1 MTEPVET
8 VLENHVA
15 AFLMRH
21 QAAAQCS
28 TPRMAVALSGG
39 IDSMVL
45 LDILYRLHNQ
55 SPPPSFEL
63 EAIHVNHGISP
74 NADRWAEFCKAECAR
89 RHIPITVEVV
99 TVDRNSGAGLEA
111 AAREARY
118 AALIKTPVAII
129 VVAQHQDDQ
138 AETVLHQM
146 LRGTGLNGL
155 AAMGEARALSTT
167 PSTTSSTTPSTT
179 QTLLRPLLTIRRE
192 AIEAYAKVRAL
203 HWIEDESNTDTAYTR
218 NYIRHT
224 LMPVIAQRFPH
235 YADSLARTAQ
245 HAAESAALN
254 DALARI
260 DLKWNGTEAFADAL
274 DTLSSSRQVNA
285 LYHWLR
291 WQNIT
296 SVSRSQLQAWAAQ
309 LFRAAPDSK
318 PHQAGG
324 HDFVIRRQ
332 HHRLILIMQLAN

>member
-1 MTEPVET
+1 MTEPVEA

-15 AFLMRH
+15 AFLARH
-21 QAAAQCS
+21 QAIAQPNA
-28 TPRMAVALSGG
+28 PRMAVALSGG

-45 LDILYRLHNQ
+45 LDILYRLHSRN
-55 SPPPSFEL
+55 PPPSLGPHFIL
-63 EAIHVNHGISP
+63 TAIHVNHGISP
-74 NADRWAEFCKAECAR
+74 NANNWAEFCQAECAQ

-118 AALIKTPVAII
+118 AALIKTDAAII
-129 VVAQHQDDQ
+129 LTAQHQDDQ

-155 AAMGEARALSTT
+155 AAMGEARALSA
-167 PSTTSSTTPSTT
+167 T
-179 QTLLRPLLTIRRE
+179 QILLRPLLAVRRE
-192 AIEAYAKVRAL
+192 AIEAYATARAL
-203 HWIEDESNTDTAYTR
+203 NWIEDESNTDTAYTR

-224 LMPVIAQRFPH
+224 LMPVIVQRFPQ
-235 YADSLARTAQ
+235 YTDSLARTAQ

-260 DLKWNGTEAFADAL
+260 DLKWSGVEAFADAL
-274 DTLSSSRQVNA
+274 DTLPRSRQVNA

-291 WQNIT
+291 WQNIH
-296 SVSRSQLQAWAAQ
+296 SASRAQLESWAAQ

-332 HHRLILIMQLAN
+332 HDRLILVAQAV

>member
-1 MTEPVET
+1 MTEPVEI

-21 QAAAQCS
+21 QAAAKES
-28 TPRMAVALSGG
+28 ALRMAVALSGG

-55 SPPPSFEL
+55 SPAPSFEL

-89 RHIPITVEVV
+89 RHIAITVEVV

-129 VVAQHQDDQ
+129 LVAQHQDDQ

-167 PSTTSSTTPSTT
+167 PSTTPSTT

-192 AIEAYAKVRAL
+192 AIVAYAKVRAL

-260 DLKWNGTEAFADAL
+260 DLKWNGAEAFADAL

-296 SVSRSQLQAWAAQ
+296 SASRSQLQAWAAQ

-332 HHRLILIMQLAN
+332 HDRLILITQLAN

>member
-1 MTEPVET
+1 
-8 VLENHVA
+8 
-15 AFLMRH
+15 
-21 QAAAQCS
+21 
-28 TPRMAVALSGG
+28 MAVALSGG

-55 SPPPSFEL
+55 SSPPSFEL

-74 NADRWAEFCKAECAR
+74 NAHRWEEFCKAECAR

-99 TVDRNSGAGLEA
+99 AVDRNSGVGLEA

-118 AALIKTPVAII
+118 AALIKIPASII
-129 VVAQHQDDQ
+129 LVAQHQDDQ

-167 PSTTSSTTPSTT
+167 

-203 HWIEDESNTDTAYTR
+203 YWIEDESNTDTAYTR

-224 LMPVIAQRFPH
+224 LMPVIAHRFPH

-260 DLKWNGTEAFADAL
+260 DLKWNGAEAFADTL

-296 SVSRSQLQAWAAQ
+296 SASRSQLQAWAAQ

-324 HDFVIRRQ
+324 HNFVIRRQ
-332 HHRLILIMQLAN
+332 HDRLILTTQLAN